1 MSDEEMMQIDD
12 DDVMPIKSKGKG
24 KAIENG
30 ESDDNLPW
38 YASKRVDKLTIFRV
52 EKYRPKSLD
61 EVVSHNDI
69 ISTSTL
75 K

>member
-24 KAIENG
+24 KAVENG

-38 YASKRVDKLTIFRV
+38 YASKRGGQADDLQGR
-52 EKYRPKSLD
+52 E
-61 EVVSHNDI
+61 
-69 ISTSTL
+69 ISTKVS
-75 K
+75 